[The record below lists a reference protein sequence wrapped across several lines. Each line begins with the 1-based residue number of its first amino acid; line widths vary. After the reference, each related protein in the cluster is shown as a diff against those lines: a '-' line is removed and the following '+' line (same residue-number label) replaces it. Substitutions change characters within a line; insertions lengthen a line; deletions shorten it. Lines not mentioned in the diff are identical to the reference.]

1 MAVFSFLFWYFPLG
15 LYRNAEYTN
24 AVHSRAITVFLN
36 IWVFFLFS
44 STFGSMVIAGIDTAE
59 VAGGIVNLLFIMMFA
74 FAG

>member
-1 MAVFSFLFWYFPLG
+1 
-15 LYRNAEYTN
+15 
-24 AVHSRAITVFLN
+24 VFLN